1 MPNKVTFWGTED
13 EDGGGHNLTQTS
25 TLISSQDLMLVLTFD
40 IFSKGSVLCFMGKD
54 YFRGFKYPLFI
65 LAGFTPLVREP
76 VVELC

>member
-1 MPNKVTFWGTED
+1 
-13 EDGGGHNLTQTS
+13 
-25 TLISSQDLMLVLTFD
+25 MLVLTFD

-76 VVELC
+76 VVELCVAAYVCTNNAFIRKMTLECICRLTWPILICT